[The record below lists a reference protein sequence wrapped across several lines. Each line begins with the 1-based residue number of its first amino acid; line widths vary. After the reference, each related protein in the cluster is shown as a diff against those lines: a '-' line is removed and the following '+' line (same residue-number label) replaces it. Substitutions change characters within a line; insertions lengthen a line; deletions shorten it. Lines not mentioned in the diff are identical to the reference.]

1 MAWEKEELDDRID
14 PKNYSWIKVKQHFDL
29 DPYSF
34 STPQEIEAFVEHHK
48 KETEFLINEVR
59 QLSLALRESWKEIER
74 RGACEHVYNMRERRD
89 GKLVDFCFKCRG
101 AKQS

>member
-1 MAWEKEELDDRID
+1 MSWEKEELQKRVD
-14 PKNYSWIKVKQHFDL
+14 PADFTWIKVKQMIPDL
-29 DPYSF
+29 S
-34 STPQEIEAFVEHHK
+34 SETKLTIEEHIDHHV
-48 KETEFLINEVR
+48 KETKFLINEIR
-59 QLSLALRESWKEIER
+59 QLSAALLESWKEIER